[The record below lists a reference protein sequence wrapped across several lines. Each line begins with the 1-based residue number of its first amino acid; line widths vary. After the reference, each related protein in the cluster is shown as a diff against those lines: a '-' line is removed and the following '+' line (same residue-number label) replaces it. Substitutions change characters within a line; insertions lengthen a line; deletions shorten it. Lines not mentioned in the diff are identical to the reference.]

1 MADTQTETPKFDP
14 IAYQKQANE
23 QEQAHRNGKPLEPPV
38 AEKPKEPEKPKEAA
52 GEETDTEK
60 ERRVSRSDRRRLKAF
75 EEAAEWKGK
84 AEALQSIVDRLGG
97 NKSEAAPPSGQDDP
111 EPLRTA
117 YSSDA
122 DYNRALGRWD
132 ARQEAKKEVSAVREE
147 ATAKEQREQ
156 WESHLRAMS
165 AKAQED
171 IKQFKDWDEVA
182 KAAAE
187 SEDAIEWFPDQHP
200 TLMGLIASS
209 DIQATV
215 TYHFAKHPE
224 ELQRMLEMSKD
235 PQAQIR
241 AFARLEGR
249 IEKLYSSE
257 EPKKEVAAQAVE
269 ETLKDR
275 THPAEA
281 QAGRNSAVRDSGK
294 PRPSTEVAARGG
306 SAPPGDIRIG
316 SPEWHRRENERER
329 EMRGR

>member
-1 MADTQTETPKFDP
+1 MADIQTEAPKFDP

-23 QEQAHRNGKPLEPPV
+23 QEQDRRNGKPIVPPI
-38 AEKPKEPEKPKEAA
+38 AEKPKEPEKPKEAT

-60 ERRVSRSDRRRLKAF
+60 ERRISRSDRRRLKAF
-75 EEAAEWKGK
+75 EEAAEWRGK

-97 NKSEAAPPSGQDDP
+97 NKSEAAPPSGEDDP

-132 ARQEAKKEVSAVREE
+132 ARQEAKKVVGTVQEDSTKRE
-147 ATAKEQREQ
+147 QHEQ
-156 WESHLRAMS
+156 WEAHLRAMS

-171 IKQFKDWDEVA
+171 IKGFKDWDEVA

-187 SEDAIEWFPDQHP
+187 ADDAIEWIPDEHP

-209 DIQATV
+209 DIQAAV
-215 TYHFAKHPE
+215 TYHLAKHPD
-224 ELQRMLEMSKD
+224 ELQRMLDMSKD
-235 PQAQIR
+235 PSAQIR

-257 EPKKEVAAQAVE
+257 EPKDKAAQAIE

-275 THPAEA
+275 THPAEEKS
-281 QAGRNSAVRDSGK
+281 GRNSAARDSGK

-316 SPEWHRRENERER
+316 SPEWHARENERER
-329 EMRGR
+329 AMRGR

>member
-1 MADTQTETPKFDP
+1 MADTQTEAPKFDP

-23 QEQAHRNGKPLEPPV
+23 QEQAHRNGKPLEPPI

-52 GEETDTEK
+52 AEESDTEK
-60 ERRVSRSDRRRLKAF
+60 ERRISRSDRRRLKAF

-84 AEALQSIVDRLGG
+84 YEALQSVVGTLGG
-97 NKSEAAPPSGQDDP
+97 KSEAAPPIGQDDP
-111 EPLRTA
+111 EPQRAAFT
-117 YSSDA
+117 SDA

-147 ATAKEQREQ
+147 TTAKEQREQ

-182 KAAAE
+182 KEAAE
-187 SEDAIEWFPDQHP
+187 SEDAIEWFPNEHP

-209 DIQATV
+209 DIQAAV
-215 TYHFAKHPE
+215 TYHFAKHPD
-224 ELQRMLEMSKD
+224 ELQRMLDMSKD
-235 PQAQIR
+235 PNAQIR

-257 EPKKEVAAQAVE
+257 EPEKDKAAPALE

-275 THPAEA
+275 THPAEEKS
-281 QAGRNSAVRDSGK
+281 GRNSAVRDSGK

>member
-1 MADTQTETPKFDP
+1 MADTQTEFKPVDY
-14 IAYQKQANE
+14 IKQANE
-23 QEQAHRNGKPLEPPV
+23 QEQAGRNGKPIIPPI
-38 AEKPKEPEKPKEAA
+38 AEKPKEPEKPKEVA
-52 GEETDTEK
+52 GEESDTEK
-60 ERRVSRSDRRRLKAF
+60 DKRISRSDRRRLKAF

-97 NKSEAAPPSGQDDP
+97 KSEAAPPSGQDDP

-132 ARQEAKKEVSAVREE
+132 ARQEAKKEVGKVREDD
-147 ATAKEQREQ
+147 TKREQREQ

-171 IKQFKDWDEVA
+171 IKGFKDWDETA

-187 SEDAIEWFPDQHP
+187 SEDAIEWVPDEHP

-209 DIQATV
+209 DIQAAV
-215 TYHFAKHPE
+215 TYHFAKRPE
-224 ELQRMLEMSKD
+224 ELQKMLNMSKD
-235 PQAQIR
+235 PSAQIR

-257 EPKKEVAAQAVE
+257 EPEKPAAQAVE

-275 THPAEA
+275 THPAEEKS
-281 QAGRNSAVRDSGK
+281 GRNSAVRDSGK

-316 SPEWHRRENERER
+316 SPEWHQRENERER
-329 EMRGR
+329 SMRGR